1 MAEGT
6 ENSIPNVVSIAGVAP
21 SGGAGVLADVK
32 AMSACGAYA
41 CGVIAALTAQNTQ
54 TVTGV
59 MPVPATFLKEQID
72 TLFDDVRI
80 DAVKIGMLG
89 TVEQIESVADARVRR
104 KPRFVVL
111 DPVMVAKGGSRLL
124 AADAVDALKERLLP
138 LATIITPNLPE
149 AMCLLGREE
158 DVTEEARIEEDAA
171 EASEDEGASP
181 LGARVDEVMTGGA
194 ESDGQLTLARYASRA
209 YLEYAM
215 SVVKSRALPDV
226 SDGQKPVQRRILID
240 MERMGVKAGTK
251 AVKSARVVG
260 DVLGKYHP
268 HGDQSVYDALVR
280 MAQSFSL
287 RYPLIDGEGNFG
299 SRDGDSQAAMRYTEA
314 RLMPIASLLLE
325 EVDTGAID
333 FTPNYDG
340 NFQEPVVLP
349 ATLPFELLN
358 GSSGLAV
365 GLATDI
371 PSHNLREVAAAC
383 RLRID

>member
-6 ENSIPNVVSIAGVAP
+6 ENSIPNVVSIAGVDP

-89 TVEQIESVADARVRR
+89 TVEQIETVADALVRR

-158 DVTEEARIEEDAA
+158 DVTEEEFPEVARELWKLLGRRNAWVYLKGGHL
-171 EASEDEGASP
+171 EGESAYDLLFNNVVSVP
-181 LGARVDEVMTGGA
+181 FTAPRVPTKNTHGTGC
-194 ESDGQLTLARYASRA
+194 TLSSAIATF
-209 YLEYAM
+209 
-215 SVVKSRALPDV
+215 LP
-226 SDGQKPVQRRILID
+226 
-240 MERMGVKAGTK
+240 
-251 AVKSARVVG
+251 
-260 DVLGKYHP
+260 
-268 HGDQSVYDALVR
+268 QSVDV
-280 MAQSFSL
+280 
-287 RYPLIDGEGNFG
+287 P
-299 SRDGDSQAAMRYTEA
+299 EA
-314 RLMPIASLLLE
+314 CRRAKEYL
-325 EVDTGAID
+325 TGAVRHAGERD
-333 FTPNYDG
+333 
-340 NFQEPVVLP
+340 
-349 ATLPFELLN
+349 
-358 GSSGLAV
+358 V
-365 GLATDI
+365 GHGHGPTN
-371 PSHNLREVAAAC
+371 HFW
-383 RLRID
+383 RLWKEMV

>member
-6 ENSIPNVVSIAGVAP
+6 ENSIPNVVSIAGVDP

-72 TLFDDVRI
+72 MLFDDVRI

-89 TVEQIESVADARVRR
+89 TVEQIETVADALVRR

-158 DVTEEARIEEDAA
+158 DVTEEEFPEVARELWKLLGRRNAWVYLKGGHLEGESAYDLLFNNVVSVPFTAPRVPTKNTHGTGCTLSSAIAA
-171 EASEDEGASP
+171 F
-181 LGARVDEVMTGGA
+181 
-194 ESDGQLTLARYASRA
+194 
-209 YLEYAM
+209 
-215 SVVKSRALPDV
+215 LP
-226 SDGQKPVQRRILID
+226 
-240 MERMGVKAGTK
+240 
-251 AVKSARVVG
+251 
-260 DVLGKYHP
+260 
-268 HGDQSVYDALVR
+268 QSVDV
-280 MAQSFSL
+280 
-287 RYPLIDGEGNFG
+287 P
-299 SRDGDSQAAMRYTEA
+299 EA
-314 RLMPIASLLLE
+314 CRRAKEYL
-325 EVDTGAID
+325 TGAVRHA
-333 FTPNYDG
+333 G
-340 NFQEPVVLP
+340 
-349 ATLPFELLN
+349 ELD
-358 GSSGLAV
+358 V
-365 GLATDI
+365 GHGHGPTN
-371 PSHNLREVAAAC
+371 HFW
-383 RLRID
+383 RLWKEMV

>member
-6 ENSIPNVVSIAGVAP
+6 ENSIPNVVSIAGVDP

-89 TVEQIESVADARVRR
+89 TVEQIETVADALVRR

-158 DVTEEARIEEDAA
+158 DVTEEEFPEVARELWKLLGRRNAWVYLKGGHLEGESAYDLLFNNVVSVPFTAPRVPTKNTHGTGCTLSSAIAA
-171 EASEDEGASP
+171 F
-181 LGARVDEVMTGGA
+181 
-194 ESDGQLTLARYASRA
+194 
-209 YLEYAM
+209 
-215 SVVKSRALPDV
+215 LP
-226 SDGQKPVQRRILID
+226 
-240 MERMGVKAGTK
+240 
-251 AVKSARVVG
+251 
-260 DVLGKYHP
+260 
-268 HGDQSVYDALVR
+268 QSVDV
-280 MAQSFSL
+280 
-287 RYPLIDGEGNFG
+287 P
-299 SRDGDSQAAMRYTEA
+299 EA
-314 RLMPIASLLLE
+314 CRRAKEYL
-325 EVDTGAID
+325 TGAVRHA
-333 FTPNYDG
+333 G
-340 NFQEPVVLP
+340 
-349 ATLPFELLN
+349 ELD
-358 GSSGLAV
+358 V
-365 GLATDI
+365 GHGQGPTN
-371 PSHNLREVAAAC
+371 HFW
-383 RLRID
+383 RLWKEMV

>member
-6 ENSIPNVVSIAGVAP
+6 ENSIPNVVSIAGVDP

-89 TVEQIESVADARVRR
+89 TVEQIETVADALVRR

-158 DVTEEARIEEDAA
+158 DVTEEEFPEVARELWKLLGRRNAWVYLKGGHFEGEAA
-171 EASEDEGASP
+171 YDLLFNNVVSVPFTAP
-181 LGARVDEVMTGGA
+181 RVPTKNTHGTGC
-194 ESDGQLTLARYASRA
+194 TLSSAIAA
-209 YLEYAM
+209 F
-215 SVVKSRALPDV
+215 LP
-226 SDGQKPVQRRILID
+226 
-240 MERMGVKAGTK
+240 
-251 AVKSARVVG
+251 
-260 DVLGKYHP
+260 
-268 HGDQSVYDALVR
+268 QSVDV
-280 MAQSFSL
+280 
-287 RYPLIDGEGNFG
+287 P
-299 SRDGDSQAAMRYTEA
+299 EA
-314 RLMPIASLLLE
+314 CRRAKEYL
-325 EVDTGAID
+325 TGAVRHA
-333 FTPNYDG
+333 G
-340 NFQEPVVLP
+340 
-349 ATLPFELLN
+349 ELD
-358 GSSGLAV
+358 V
-365 GLATDI
+365 GHGHGPTN
-371 PSHNLREVAAAC
+371 HFW
-383 RLRID
+383 RLWKEMV

>member
-6 ENSIPNVVSIAGVAP
+6 ENSIPNVVSIAGVDP

-89 TVEQIESVADARVRR
+89 TVEQIETVADALVRR

-158 DVTEEARIEEDAA
+158 DVTEEEFPEVARELWKLLGVETPGSISRPAILR
-171 EASEDEGASP
+171 ASP
-181 LGARVDEVMTGGA
+181 PTTC
-194 ESDGQLTLARYASRA
+194 SSTTSSRFP
-209 YLEYAM
+209 
-215 SVVKSRALPDV
+215 SR
-226 SDGQKPVQRRILID
+226 
-240 MERMGVKAGTK
+240 
-251 AVKSARVVG
+251 
-260 DVLGKYHP
+260 
-268 HGDQSVYDALVR
+268 
-280 MAQSFSL
+280 
-287 RYPLIDGEGNFG
+287 
-299 SRDGDSQAAMRYTEA
+299 
-314 RLMPIASLLLE
+314 
-325 EVDTGAID
+325 
-333 FTPNYDG
+333 
-340 NFQEPVVLP
+340 LP
-349 ATLPFELLN
+349 AYRRRTRTARAARFRP
-358 GSSGLAV
+358 
-365 GLATDI
+365 
-371 PSHNLREVAAAC
+371 PSRPSCRSRSTCPRPAAAP
-383 RLRID
+383 RST

>member
-6 ENSIPNVVSIAGVAP
+6 ENSIPNVVSIAGVDP

-89 TVEQIESVADARVRR
+89 TVEQIETVADALVRR

-158 DVTEEARIEEDAA
+158 DVTEEEFPEVARELWKLLGRRNAWVYLKGGHLEGESAYDLLFNNVVSVPFTAPCVPTKNTHGTGCTLSSAIAA
-171 EASEDEGASP
+171 FLPQSVDVPEACRRAKEYLTGAVRHAGELDVG
-181 LGARVDEVMTGGA
+181 LGHGPTNHFWR
-194 ESDGQLTLARYASRA
+194 LW
-209 YLEYAM
+209 
-215 SVVKSRALPDV
+215 K
-226 SDGQKPVQRRILID
+226 
-240 MERMGVKAGTK
+240 ERM
-251 AVKSARVVG
+251 
-260 DVLGKYHP
+260 
-268 HGDQSVYDALVR
+268 
-280 MAQSFSL
+280 
-287 RYPLIDGEGNFG
+287 
-299 SRDGDSQAAMRYTEA
+299 
-314 RLMPIASLLLE
+314 
-325 EVDTGAID
+325 
-333 FTPNYDG
+333 
-340 NFQEPVVLP
+340 
-349 ATLPFELLN
+349 
-358 GSSGLAV
+358 
-365 GLATDI
+365 
-371 PSHNLREVAAAC
+371 
-383 RLRID
+383 

>member
-6 ENSIPNVVSIAGVAP
+6 ENSIPNVVSIAGVDP

-89 TVEQIESVADARVRR
+89 TVEQIETVADALVRR

-158 DVTEEARIEEDAA
+158 DVTEEEFPKVARELWKLLGRRNAWVYLKGGHLEGESAYDLLFNNVVSVPFTAPRVPTKNTHGTGCTLSSAIAA
-171 EASEDEGASP
+171 F
-181 LGARVDEVMTGGA
+181 
-194 ESDGQLTLARYASRA
+194 
-209 YLEYAM
+209 
-215 SVVKSRALPDV
+215 LP
-226 SDGQKPVQRRILID
+226 
-240 MERMGVKAGTK
+240 
-251 AVKSARVVG
+251 
-260 DVLGKYHP
+260 
-268 HGDQSVYDALVR
+268 QSVDV
-280 MAQSFSL
+280 
-287 RYPLIDGEGNFG
+287 P
-299 SRDGDSQAAMRYTEA
+299 EA
-314 RLMPIASLLLE
+314 CRRAKEYL
-325 EVDTGAID
+325 TGAVRHA
-333 FTPNYDG
+333 G
-340 NFQEPVVLP
+340 
-349 ATLPFELLN
+349 ELD
-358 GSSGLAV
+358 V
-365 GLATDI
+365 GHGRGPTN
-371 PSHNLREVAAAC
+371 HFW
-383 RLRID
+383 RLWKERV